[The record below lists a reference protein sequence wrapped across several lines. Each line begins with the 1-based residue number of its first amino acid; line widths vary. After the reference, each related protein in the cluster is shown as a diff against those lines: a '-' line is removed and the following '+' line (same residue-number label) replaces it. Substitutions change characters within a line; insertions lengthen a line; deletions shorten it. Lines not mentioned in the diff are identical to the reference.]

1 MNLSATLRR
10 LFPSGCIEP
19 DGKVKAPAGTPP
31 QNCEVMVAGCEPG
44 LPAGTPR
51 QHFLVRANGHL
62 LYLRIR
68 PSRACARQQVA
79 VVLAASRL
87 ADTEKAAV
95 LEEDG
100 RAYLAQECGACG
112 A

>member
-1 MNLSATLRR
+1 MNLSTTLRR
-10 LFPSGCIEP
+10 LFPTGCIEP

-31 QNCEVMVAGCEPG
+31 QNCEVMAAGCEPG
-44 LPAGTPR
+44 QAAGIPR

-68 PSRACARQQVA
+68 PSRASARQQVA
-79 VVLAASRL
+79 VVLGASRL
-87 ADTEKAAV
+87 ADTDRAAA

-100 RAYLAQECGACG
+100 RAYIAQECGA
-112 A
+112 